1 MTFKYEDIFGKITP
15 ELAQEIIAFWTEEK
29 ALPKDE
35 KPEVRAQQAVI
46 AMRDEQGK
54 IAAVSTAV
62 IRVIPR
68 LRQPMYYYRTF
79 CAEQYRGKNTS
90 IPMMKASQQALLDYN
105 LTLDKPKAIGILI
118 EIENNLIASH
128 YNEAFWPQ
136 TGFSFI
142 GYSPRGFI
150 LRAYY
155 FPGFVLMK
163 PAPLKQRAKAQK
175 NTQTN

>member
-1 MTFKYEDIFGKITP
+1 MTFTYEDIWQKITP

-29 ALPKDE
+29 ALPKVE
-35 KPEVRAQQAVI
+35 KPEDRAQQAVI

-62 IRVIPR
+62 NRVSPR
-68 LRQPMYYYRTF
+68 LRQPLYYYRTF
-79 CAEQYRGKNTS
+79 CAEKYRGKNTS

-105 LTLDKPKAIGILI
+105 LKLAKPESIGILI

-128 YNEAFWPQ
+128 YNEAFWPP

-142 GYSPRGFI
+142 GYSQRGLV

-155 FPGFVLMK
+155 FPGFLLMK
-163 PAPLKQRAKAQK
+163 PAALQKQQQQS
-175 NTQTN
+175 NIQIN